1 MPLTSQQKE
10 VIENDSRFRVL
21 VSGRRFGKT
30 FLAINELARFARFP
44 NKYSAQNVLNKV
56 YIFENYESAY
66 DLGSDVTHND
76 QKISD
81 WAFDNGGDGANKIL
95 QEGAREV
102 HIGETNGG
110 VDIFI
115 RINSASANKIY
126 VPATICPM

>member
-1 MPLTSQQKE
+1 MDYGSK
-10 VIENDSRFRVL
+10 
-21 VSGRRFGKT
+21 
-30 FLAINELARFARFP
+30 FAKFP

-56 YIFENYESAY
+56 FVFENYESAY

-81 WAFDNGGDGANKIL
+81 YTFDNGGDSGKIL

-102 HIGETNGG
+102 HVGETNGG
-110 VDIFI
+110 IDLSI

-126 VPATICPM
+126 VPANNLPYVIDKIDVFDLWITASGAADLNIVCFK

>member
-1 MPLTSQQKE
+1 MGYAAKFVKYP
-10 VIENDSRFRVL
+10 I
-21 VSGRRFGKT
+21 
-30 FLAINELARFARFP
+30 
-44 NKYSAQNVLNKV
+44 KYSEQNILNKV

-66 DLGSDVTHND
+66 DDGSNVTHND

-81 WAFDNGGDGANKIL
+81 YTFDNGGDSGKIL

-110 VDIFI
+110 VDLYI

-126 VPATICPM
+126 VPANNLPYVIDKIDVFDLWITASGAADLNIVCFK

>member
-1 MPLTSQQKE
+1 M
-10 VIENDSRFRVL
+10 DY
-21 VSGRRFGKT
+21 GRK
-30 FLAINELARFARFP
+30 FAKFP

-56 YIFENYESAY
+56 FVFENYESAY

-81 WAFDNGGDGANKIL
+81 WAFDNGGDGSNKVL

-110 VDIFI
+110 IDLFI
-115 RINSASANKIY
+115 RINSATANKIY
-126 VPATICPM
+126 VPANNLPYVIDKIDVFDLWITASGAADLNIVCFK